1 MTTGAMPRVLHVIG
15 AMNVGGAETML
26 MNLYRSIDRRRVQFD
41 FLVFG
46 NDRGVFDGEVEEM
59 GGRILRVPQP
69 RERGLLRAVADIRK
83 ILRRHGPYRAVHAHI
98 LHASAVSML
107 AAEREHVPIRVTHSH
122 NTGDVTGG
130 ALRQMYTSWS
140 RRAICKHSTQLVAC
154 GSDAGRYLFGPGRTW
169 ALLRNGVDLDRFWPP
184 DPRTRADAR
193 CALGISEG
201 QLVLGSVA
209 RFETVKNHDFV
220 IGIAEQLRGEGVDFQ
235 MLLAGDGS
243 RRQELARAVQRAGLE
258 GQVRF
263 LGLRRDVPTVLASM
277 DGLLM
282 PSLYEGIPVAL
293 VEAQATGLPC
303 FVSQAVSRE
312 VDLGVGLI
320 DFLPLDDVQPW
331 VDRVIGAKDRRVS
344 SETLA
349 AQLRRAGADIR
360 SGVDT
365 LYDIYGL
372 EASP

>member
-1 MTTGAMPRVLHVIG
+1 MTFTVPRVLHVIG

-26 MNLYRSIDRRRVQFD
+26 MNLYRAIDRGRIQFD

-46 NDRGVFDGEVEEM
+46 DDAGVFDDEVQRL
-59 GGRILRVPQP
+59 GGRILRVPHP
-69 RERGLLRAVADIRK
+69 RERGPLRAVADVRK
-83 ILRRHGPYRAVHAHI
+83 ILRQHGPYRAVHAHI

-122 NTGDVTGG
+122 NTGDVAGG

-140 RRAICKHSTQLVAC
+140 RRAIRKHSTQLVAC

-169 ALLRNGVDLDRFWPP
+169 ALLRNGVDLDRFSPP
-184 DPRTRADAR
+184 APRTRADAR
-193 CALGISEG
+193 CALGVSDG

-209 RFETVKNHDFV
+209 RFEPVKNHDFIV
-220 IGIAEQLRGEGVDFQ
+220 AIAEQLRGEGVEFQ
-235 MLLAGDGS
+235 MLLVGDGS
-243 RRQELARAVQRAGLE
+243 RRQELVSVVQQAGLE

-263 LGLRRDVPTVLASM
+263 LGLRGDVPTLLAAM
-277 DGLLM
+277 DGLIM

-293 VEAQATGLPC
+293 VEAQAAGLPC

-320 DFLPLDDVQPW
+320 DFLPLDDVRPW
-331 VDRVIGAKDRRVS
+331 VDRIASAKDRRVS
-344 SETLA
+344 TELLTE
-349 AQLRRAGADIR
+349 QIRGAGADIR
-360 SGVDT
+360 SGVDA

-372 EASP
+372 EECL